1 MTIVLVA
8 TGSLSATACGG
19 GGGTTKAEFV
29 DHAVE
34 FSTAATTDADKDYV
48 RKLFSCVWDDVKG
61 DADLV
66 DEFMSAEGS
75 DEALSASLSAKMA
88 PCVTAQAG
96 VTIPDD
102 TTPADSGAV
111 TTVPAG

>member
-1 MTIVLVA
+1 VTTVLVA
-8 TGSLSATACGG
+8 TASLSAAACG
-19 GGGTTKAEFV
+19 GGGTTKAQFV

-48 RKLFSCVWDDVKG
+48 RKLFGCVWDEVKD

-66 DEFMSAEGS
+66 DEFMSADGS
-75 DEALSASLSAKMA
+75 DEALSATLSAKMA